1 MTEAFQAGEAVWVEL
16 CTIDPQQAE
25 EFYTALLGW
34 TVRHEQ
40 LGATTYR
47 MCSVDG
53 HDVAGISDAAGLH
66 GGRPRGWIAYF
77 AVDDV
82 ARSADQAVTL
92 GGELVTPPRYLPA
105 AGTGAVVV
113 DPFGAAF
120 GLYQGESRAGV
131 QTLNTVGAL
140 CWNELDTGEP
150 QRSVAYYQHL
160 FGYTTQQRDDSPT
173 AHPYTVLMLAD
184 VPVAGVLELDNE
196 WPNIIPSKWIT
207 YFNVGSLD
215 EALTRVSDLGGMPT
229 VGPVDSPH
237 GRLHLVKDPGGH
249 TLCLV
254 QLEGGLRPSRA
265 VCDLSDPAVDR

>member
-1 MTEAFQAGEAVWVEL
+1 MTPPFQAGEAVWVEL
-16 CTIDPQQAE
+16 CTTEPQQAE

-53 HDVAGISDAAGLH
+53 HDVAGISDAAALH

-82 ARSADQAVTL
+82 TRSAERAVAL

-105 AGTGAVVV
+105 AGTGAAVI

-150 QRSVAYYQHL
+150 QRSVAYYQDL
-160 FGYTTQQRDDSPT
+160 FGYTTRHVDSPT
-173 AHPYTVLMLAD
+173 ARPYTVLMLGD

-215 EALTRVSDLGGMPT
+215 EALTRLPGLGGTAT

-254 QLEGGLRPSRA
+254 QLEGGLRPNAPHSP
-265 VCDLSDPAVDR
+265 PAVDR